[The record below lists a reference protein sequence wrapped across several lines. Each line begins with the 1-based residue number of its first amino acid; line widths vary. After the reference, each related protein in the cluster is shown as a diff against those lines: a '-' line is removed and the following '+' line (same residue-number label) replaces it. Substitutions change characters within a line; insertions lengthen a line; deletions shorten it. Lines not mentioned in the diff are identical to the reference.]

1 MKGEM
6 KMFQKGEKKDI
17 TDLIQDM
24 LEGYNKTQTSM
35 HEIDNIATQSR
46 MLANT
51 AARELGRMG
60 GMAGGFQIITQE
72 IKNFSEANRTTNQK
86 NMKNVEALNTEINSM
101 LGVRTADVAYDLI
114 DKIDRNLAERYCNVQ
129 VWCTFEAIIR
139 YAKEDTPHRK
149 EDVMHLLKSLHK
161 IYAVYHDIFMV
172 DRNGTIVAAA
182 EREEYIGRD
191 VSQKDWFLAAKEQEN
206 VVVSDLHYSK
216 VIDDYVVSYTN
227 RIVDEDGTFLGVI
240 TTRFNWENI
249 LAMIDETKIGKKGEV
264 YLINKDGMV
273 IGARDRGLIFRK
285 NMLLE
290 CQGAQTILAGEV
302 KENYGYAIEMNEQA
316 QLTRILGYAKTKGY
330 NSYKGQEWAVLALEN
345 IR

>member
-51 AARELGRMG
+51 AARELGCMG

-86 NMKNVEALNTEINSM
+86 NMQNVEALNTEINSM

-216 VIDDYVVSYTN
+216 VIDD
-227 RIVDEDGTFLGVI
+227 
-240 TTRFNWENI
+240 
-249 LAMIDETKIGKKGEV
+249 
-264 YLINKDGMV
+264 
-273 IGARDRGLIFRK
+273 
-285 NMLLE
+285 
-290 CQGAQTILAGEV
+290 
-302 KENYGYAIEMNEQA
+302 
-316 QLTRILGYAKTKGY
+316 
-330 NSYKGQEWAVLALEN
+330 
-345 IR
+345 